1 MKKII
6 TASEASQLS
15 SHGRE
20 RMVEAELEKIM
31 NKIAYRSSEGETF
44 LTLDDIYKENVDKLK
59 ELGYIVNF
67 IKNIDYGGYYS
78 IRWGER
84 ECIKEKKKWWWQK

>member
-6 TASEASQLS
+6 TASEAVQMS

-20 RMVEAELEKIM
+20 RVVEMELERIM
-31 NKIAYRSSEGETF
+31 GKIAYQASDGETH
-44 LTLDDIYKENVDKLK
+44 LRLDDICKENVDKLK

-67 IKNIDYGGYYS
+67 INNIDYGGYYY

-84 ECIKEKKKWWWQK
+84 ECIKKKKKWWWQ

>member
-6 TASEASQLS
+6 TALEANQLS
-15 SHGRE
+15 AHGRE
-20 RMVEAELEKIM
+20 IMVEAELEKIM

-44 LTLDDIYKENVDKLK
+44 LMLDEIYKENIDKLK
-59 ELGYIVNF
+59 ELGYRVNL
-67 IKNIDYGGYYS
+67 ISNYDYGSCYS

-84 ECIKEKKKWWWQK
+84 ECIKEKKKWWWQR

>member
-6 TASEASQLS
+6 TALEANQLS
-15 SHGRE
+15 AHGRE

-44 LTLDDIYKENVDKLK
+44 LMLDEIYKENIDKLK
-59 ELGYIVNF
+59 ELGYRVNL
-67 IKNIDYGGYYS
+67 INNYDYGSYYS
-78 IRWGER
+78 ICWGER
-84 ECIKEKKKWWWQK
+84 ECIKEKKKWWWQR